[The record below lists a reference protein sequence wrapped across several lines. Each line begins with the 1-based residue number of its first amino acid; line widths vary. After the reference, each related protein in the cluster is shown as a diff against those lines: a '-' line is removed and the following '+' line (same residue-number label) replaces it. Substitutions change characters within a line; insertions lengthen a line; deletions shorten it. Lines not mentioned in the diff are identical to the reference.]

1 MTTLQYDELLLILEE
16 LEWNHGYA
24 PSFPVTVDLD
34 ISKCRQ
40 MMYNDFEVYKLELIT
55 SKVLVESKNDIIGRL
70 DAI

>member
-1 MTTLQYDELLLILEE
+1 MTTSQYDELLVILEE

-24 PSFPVTVDLD
+24 PSFPITRDLD

-40 MMYNDFEVYKLELIT
+40 MMYNDFELYKLELIT
-55 SKVLVESKNDIIGRL
+55 SKVLVESKNDIIRRL